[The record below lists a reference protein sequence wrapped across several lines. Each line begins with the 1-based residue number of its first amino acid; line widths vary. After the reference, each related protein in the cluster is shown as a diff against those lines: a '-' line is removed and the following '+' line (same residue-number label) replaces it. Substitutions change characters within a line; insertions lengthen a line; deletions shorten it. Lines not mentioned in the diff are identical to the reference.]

1 MVDEFR
7 RLENHRLVTVTQR
20 YLSALRDQQLRRV
33 CEGGCREFTL
43 ALLNVRSL
51 SAHALDVAKDPVLSR
66 VDLFC
71 LTETW
76 NRSSGD
82 CAADVALSGYDRVT
96 RALAERRAGGV
107 DVFLKRYRPFSEEL
121 RRQQD
126 RTQLLVLQRADLAPD
141 ASPRTCP
148 TDDPCSFARS
158 GSRGEY
164 CGVCLVG
171 HVYANVLSHAVCT
184 SPLRDESPYAFVY
197 TSAYSGDAVLV
208 VTVYLAPNLSRDAVL
223 EQMDAAME
231 SVSVRARPSVPVVV
245 VGDFNVDVRK
255 DNGWLVDHMLNNYSM
270 TCLSLEFP
278 TTINGG
284 FIDLAFSRN
293 CTVRA
298 VLPDPLTVHFSD
310 HKALVLTV
318 SYNDNTNRC

>member
-1 MVDEFR
+1 M
-7 RLENHRLVTVTQR
+7 
-20 YLSALRDQQLRRV
+20 
-33 CEGGCREFTL
+33 
-43 ALLNVRSL
+43 
-51 SAHALDVAKDPVLSR
+51 
-66 VDLFC
+66 
-71 LTETW
+71 
-76 NRSSGD
+76 
-82 CAADVALSGYDRVT
+82 
-96 RALAERRAGGV
+96 

-184 SPLRDESPYAFVY
+184 SPLRDDSPYASVY

-208 VTVYLAPNLSRDAVL
+208 VTVYLAPNLSRDDVL

-231 SVSVRARPSVPVVV
+231 SESVRARPSVPIVV

-293 CTVRA
+293 CTVRS